1 MEKRTL
7 QKVGLLCASVA
18 LCSAASWWSGNEGE
32 SREARQIAEPPAT
45 AAVEEVPV
53 TVCVSGAVKQPGVY
67 QIPKGSRAQQVIELA
82 GGVTEEAD
90 MDKVNLAQLC
100 KDGGHIKVPRLS
112 QARLKKKLQKKAE
125 TVQRTEN
132 PAASGTGGILVHLNS
147 ATEAEL
153 EQLPGIGQATARQ
166 IVLFRN
172 RRGFRSIEEI
182 MQVPGIG
189 PAKFAKMRDCL
200 TL

>member
-18 LCSAASWWSGNEGE
+18 LCSAASWWSGNEGD
-32 SREARQIAEPPAT
+32 SREARKIAEPPAT

-100 KDGGHIKVPRLS
+100 KDGVHIKVPRLS
-112 QARLKKKLQKKAE
+112 QARLKKKLQKKTE
-125 TVQRTEN
+125 TVQRTED
-132 PAASGTGGILVHLNS
+132 PAASETGDILIHLNS

>member
-18 LCSAASWWSGNEGE
+18 LCSAASWWSGNEGG

-45 AAVEEVPV
+45 TAVEEVPV

-125 TVQRTEN
+125 TVQRTED

-147 ATEAEL
+147 ATEEEL

>member
-18 LCSAASWWSGNEGE
+18 LCSAASWWGGNEGD

-132 PAASGTGGILVHLNS
+132 PATSGTGGILVHLNS